1 MSNLT
6 DAPRDDIELLLS
18 TLTAELDIVQRLTEG
33 GGVNTVVGDFKSL
46 TDVAIWVRSK
56 RPSDT
61 PKFEH
66 FIDLGILL
74 AGIFQTGLSR
84 KEVRNKKYHPDRV
97 KRSDKQSVVVAFF
110 LRTPPEEWGSSN

>member
-1 MSNLT
+1 MHHLSKNGTYYQIVSNLT

-66 FIDLGILL
+66 FIDLDILL
-74 AGIFQTGLSR
+74 AGVIQIGVIS
-84 KEVRNKKYHPDRV
+84 KEV
-97 KRSDKQSVVVAFF
+97 
-110 LRTPPEEWGSSN
+110 